1 MASSY
6 RNKGKRKAKSKGL
19 EVVSNK
25 ASKRKRVG
33 DEDDGHESESLA
45 SSVQFWKFE
54 DGEVAAGALWTWID
68 RLRPQWVASNFED
81 LVHEAIYEGVPLG
94 STGTAL
100 GIQHLQ
106 QRKSAP
112 ANLNITRSMVDT
124 ATARLTKR
132 RPMPVVSADDAG
144 WSEKMF
150 AKKTSRIL
158 RRKMGGT
165 ELEKISPQLIR
176 DFCIRGTC
184 VAKVVRNG
192 GDTKTERIPV
202 YELIHDPR
210 ESFYGPPRTLAH
222 HRPVSRD
229 VLRAEYGDSPEAL
242 DAIEKAPAFRRD
254 DPWTRYAYGESA
266 FTDQIEVAEGWH
278 LPSAPGACDG
288 GHVIAIRGYTL
299 FREKWKRPRF
309 PVAWTHWSAPARGN
323 GIRGRGLVFDLTG
336 IQAKVNDI
344 CRDIQEAL
352 YFGSM
357 LKIFSPR
364 AGGANKHHLRARHPV
379 VIEYDGQPPQFVAPN
394 PVSAQS
400 VQFLELLIQ
409 KAYEISGISQMAASS
424 KNTLGSN
431 ASGKAIDTMDDI
443 QSDRFAHVEAG
454 YMQFRV
460 EIGQLHIDEARAM
473 YCEAHA
479 KDEDDESA
487 AHERKEGEAD
497 RLTPAEL
504 APWIAEHEWD
514 KVEIDEGNYHL
525 TVEPINFIPD
535 SRAGKLSAV
544 AELSKAGLI
553 PDPTMTAD
561 LFDEPDIAR
570 ANRSIL
576 GPKHRLDEIM
586 EGLAEP
592 KVPMIDL
599 LPDEYDNLALGILM
613 AKGELKDAQAH
624 KAPDEIIDRY
634 HQWIEA
640 AYQLDKQAKAA
651 PSLAGMMPTSMGPE
665 ANAATLQGMGGAP
678 GAPAPMPAGQPGMP
692 LPGMA
697 A

>member
-1 MASSY
+1 MANSY
-6 RNKGKRKAKSKGL
+6 RNKGKRKAKSSGP
-19 EVVSNK
+19 EVVRP
-25 ASKRKRVG
+25 KRAKRRAG
-33 DEDDGHESESLA
+33 DDDADENESLA

-54 DGEVAAGALWTWID
+54 DGEIAAGALWTWID

-94 STGTAL
+94 STGSAL
-100 GIQHLQ
+100 GIQNLQ

-229 VLRAEYGDSPEAL
+229 VLRAEFPEYAEEI
-242 DAIEKAPAFRRD
+242 DAAPAFRRD
-254 DPWTRYAYGESA
+254 DPWTRYAYGESV

-288 GHVIAIRGYTL
+288 GHIIAIRGCTL
-299 FREKWKRPRF
+299 FREPWKRPRF

-357 LKIFSPR
+357 LKIFAPR
-364 AGGANKHHLRARHPV
+364 AGGVNKHHLRARHPV
-379 VIEYDGQPPQFVAPN
+379 VIEYDGQIPQFVAPN
-394 PVSAQS
+394 PVSQQS

-460 EIGQLHIDEARAM
+460 EIGQLHIDEAKAM
-473 YCEAHA
+473 YEEAHCSE
-479 KDEDDESA
+479 DEKA
-487 AHERKEGEAD
+487 AD
-497 RLTPAEL
+497 CLTPKDL
-504 APWIAEHEWD
+504 APWIAEHEWN

-586 EGLAEP
+586 EGLVELST
-592 KVPMIDL
+592 PMIEL

-624 KAPDEIIDRY
+624 KAPDEVIDRY

-640 AYQLDKQAKAA
+640 AYALDAKAKSA

-665 ANAATLQGMGGAP
+665 ANAMTLQGMGGAP
-678 GAPAPMPAGQPGMP
+678 GAAPPMPTPGMP
-692 LPGMA
+692 PGMA

>member
-6 RNKGKRKAKSKGL
+6 RKPKKRKSSLETVRPKRAKP
-19 EVVSNK
+19 
-25 ASKRKRVG
+25 RVG
-33 DEDDGHESESLA
+33 DDDEDGYNSSTA
-45 SSVQFWKFE
+45 SSVQFWKQDTPE
-54 DGEVAAGALWTWID
+54 NAAHALWTWID
-68 RLRPQWVASNFED
+68 RLRPLFVSWNLRD
-81 LVHEAIYEGVPLG
+81 LVHEAIYEGEPLG
-94 STGTAL
+94 AGGVAG
-100 GIQHLQ
+100 GIGHLQ

-165 ELEKISPQLIR
+165 ELEKVSPQLIR
-176 DFCIRGTC
+176 DMCIRDAC

-202 YELIHDPR
+202 YELVYDPR
-210 ESFYGPPRTLAH
+210 ESYYGTPRTLAH
-222 HRPVSRD
+222 HRPVARD
-229 VLRAEYGDSPEAL
+229 VLRAQYGDSPEIL
-242 DAIEKAPAFRRD
+242 KAIEDAPAFRRD
-254 DPWTRYAYGESA
+254 DPWTRYAYGDNV

-278 LPSAPGACDG
+278 LPSAPGCDDG
-288 GHVIAIRGYTL
+288 GHVIAIRGCTL
-299 FREKWKRPRF
+299 FREKWKRPRY
-309 PVAWTHWSAPARGN
+309 PICWTQWSAPTRGN
-323 GIRGRGLVFDLTG
+323 GIRGGGLVFELAG
-336 IQAKVNDI
+336 VQAKVNDI

-357 LKIFSPR
+357 LKVFTPR
-364 AGGANKHHLRARHPV
+364 GSNVNKHHLRARHPV
-379 VIEYDGQPPQFVAPN
+379 VIEHDGAIPQFVAPN

-400 VQFLELLIQ
+400 VAFLELLIQ
-409 KAYEISGISQMAASS
+409 KGYEIAGISQMSASS

-473 YCEAHA
+473 YCEAHEDA
-479 KDEDDESA
+479 DEWK
-487 AHERKEGEAD
+487 HERGEGEVVGD
-497 RLTPAEL
+497 KLVPKDL
-504 APWIAEHEWD
+504 APWISEHEWD

-586 EGLAEP
+586 EALAEP
-592 KVPMIDL
+592 SVPMLDL
-599 LPDEYDNLALGILM
+599 LPDVYDNLPLGILM

-624 KAPDEIIDRY
+624 KAPPEILDRY

-640 AYQLDKQAKAA
+640 AEMERKKAATGA
-651 PSLAGMMPTSMGPE
+651 PSLPGMQATNMGAAP
-665 ANAATLQGMGGAP
+665 NAAGLQGMGAP
-678 GAPAPMPAGQPGMP
+678 GAPPIPMGPQGMP
-692 LPGMA
+692 PGMA